1 MKVSEQCM
9 CGSRFSVTLQSDV
22 SGYANW
28 LDLIMEKTQ
37 EWRERHPHAILEPE
51 SLPEDPPTVI
61 ESSSSHERSYEPQ
74 DDAEA
79 RSPRSQRIGF
89 QSNPSR

>member
-1 MKVSEQCM
+1 MSVDRVEKLWEIMKEWN
-9 CGSRFSVTLQSDV
+9 TL
-22 SGYANW
+22 
-28 LDLIMEKTQ
+28 
-37 EWRERHPHAILEPE
+37 HPHEILEPE
-51 SLPEDPPTVI
+51 GLPEDPPAVI

-89 QSNPSR
+89 QPNPIASKGGAQ